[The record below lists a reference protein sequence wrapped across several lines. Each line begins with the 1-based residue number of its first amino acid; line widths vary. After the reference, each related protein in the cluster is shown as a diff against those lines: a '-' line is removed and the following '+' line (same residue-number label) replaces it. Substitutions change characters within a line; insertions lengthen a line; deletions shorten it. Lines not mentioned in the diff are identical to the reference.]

1 MSIEQTRKIL
11 LKIAQIE
18 EDIDRLKEAR
28 MSLGTSEYVS
38 ATMSSGGGSRSYS
51 KADVSKISS
60 LIIALTKELSAY
72 QRMIS
77 GQRKDTIH
85 ETIFL
90 QGI

>member
-1 MSIEQTRKIL
+1 MTIEQTRKIL

-18 EDIDRLKEAR
+18 EDIDRLKEA
-28 MSLGTSEYVS
+28 MISLGTSEYVS
-38 ATMSSGGGSRSYS
+38 CTLASGGGSKSYT
-51 KADVSKISS
+51 KADVSKIST
-60 LIIALTKELSAY
+60 IIVQLSKELSAY

>member
-1 MSIEQTRKIL
+1 
-11 LKIAQIE
+11 
-18 EDIDRLKEAR
+18 

-38 ATMSSGGGSRSYS
+38 CTLASSGSSKSYT

-60 LIIALTKELSAY
+60 LIIELTKEISAY
-72 QRMIS
+72 QRMLS
-77 GQRKDTIH
+77 GQRKDIIH

>member
-1 MSIEQTRKIL
+1 
-11 LKIAQIE
+11 
-18 EDIDRLKEAR
+18 

-38 ATMSSGGGSRSYS
+38 CTLASNGGSKSYT
-51 KADVSKISS
+51 KADVSKIST
-60 LIIALTKELSAY
+60 IIVQLSKELSAY
-72 QRMIS
+72 QRMLS